1 MRTIP
6 YRQAI
11 NEAIAEEMIRDEKVY
26 ILGESIQGSGDF
38 AITGGLFQKFGGER
52 VMNTPLAETA
62 VAGAAFGSAIAG
74 YRPIANLMRADFMAI
89 AFNEITN
96 NAAKWH
102 FIHGKKLNV
111 PVVFLAAIG
120 AAGGAGAEHS
130 QSPEGYYMHTPGLK
144 VVVPSDT
151 YDAKGLMK
159 SAIRDENPVCYFLNG
174 VLLGLRGDVPDEDYT
189 VPIGVAEVKRE
200 GSDVTVVATS
210 RMVQYSLE
218 VAAKMEGEIS
228 VEVVDPRSLLPLDID
243 TIVKSVKKTGRV
255 VIADEDVEFCGPTAE
270 IAAQIMENA
279 FESLKVPVKRVAA
292 WSTPIPGG
300 RRLAAYVIPNADDI
314 AAAIRAVAV

>member
-1 MRTIP
+1 MRKIP

-11 NEAIAEEMIRDEKVY
+11 NEALAEELTRDEKVY
-26 ILGESIQGSGDF
+26 ILGESIQGAGDF

-62 VAGAAFGSAIAG
+62 IAGAAFGSAIAG
-74 YRPIANLMRADFMAI
+74 YRPIANFSRIDFMAI

-102 FIHGKKLNV
+102 FIHGRKLNV
-111 PVVFLAAIG
+111 PAVFLAAIG

-130 QSPEGYYMHTPGLK
+130 QSSVGYYMHTPGLK

-151 YDAKGLMK
+151 YDAKGLLK
-159 SAIRDENPVCYFLNG
+159 SAIRDDNPVCYFFNG
-174 VLLGLRGDVPDEDYT
+174 ALLGLMGDVPEEDYT

-210 RMVQYSLE
+210 RMVQYALE

-228 VEVVDPRSLLPLDID
+228 VEVVDPRTLLPLDID

-255 VIADEDVEFCGPTAE
+255 VIADEDVKMCGPTAE
-270 IAAQIMENA
+270 IAAQIMEKA
-279 FESLKVPVKRVAA
+279 FESVKVPIKRVAA
-292 WSTPIPGG
+292 LNMPIPGG
-300 RRLAAYVIPNADDI
+300 RRLAAYVIPGPDNI
-314 AAAIRAVAV
+314 AAAIRAVAR

>member
-1 MRTIP
+1 MKKIP

-11 NEAIAEEMIRDEKVY
+11 NEAIVEEMEKDEKVY
-26 ILGESIQGSGDF
+26 ILGESIGWSGDF
-38 AITGGLFQKFGGER
+38 AITGGLYQKFGGER

-62 VAGAAFGSAIAG
+62 IAGAAFGSAVAG
-74 YRPIANLMRADFMAI
+74 YRPIANFGRADFMAI

-102 FIHGKKLNV
+102 FIHGEKVNV

-120 AAGGAGAEHS
+120 AAGGAGPEHS

-151 YDAKGLMK
+151 YDAKGLLK
-159 SAIRDENPVCYFLNG
+159 SAIRDDNPVCYFFNG
-174 VLLGLRGDVPDEDYT
+174 SLLGLQGEVPEEDYT

-210 RMVQYSLE
+210 RMVQYTLE

-228 VEVVDPRSLLPLDID
+228 VEVVDPRTLLPLDID

-255 VIADEDVEFCGPTAE
+255 VIVDEDVKMCGPAAE
-270 IAAQIMENA
+270 IATQIMEEA
-279 FESLKVPVKRVAA
+279 FESVKVPIKRVAA
-292 WSTPIPGG
+292 KNMPIPGG
-300 RRLAAYVIPNADDI
+300 RHLAGYAIPNADDI